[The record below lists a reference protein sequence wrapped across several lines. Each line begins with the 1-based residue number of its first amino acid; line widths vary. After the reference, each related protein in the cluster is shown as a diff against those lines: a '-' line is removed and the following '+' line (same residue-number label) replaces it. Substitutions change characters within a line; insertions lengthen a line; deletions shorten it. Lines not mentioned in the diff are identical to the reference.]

1 MFFFCGACKRLAQAQ
16 YQESMESARDEK
28 EKRMPDMV
36 RDLDTNIA
44 RLNDQLVQLGP
55 SLEEGVFVDAACFG
69 SPGLVLTELDRVK
82 QRLAAVDTLAKQYS
96 AYQALFGIT
105 VYRYGRKKRCLHGP
119 LARALGPPGAMYPG
133 PRFAA
138 KAPG

>member
-1 MFFFCGACKRLAQAQ
+1 
-16 YQESMESARDEK
+16 
-28 EKRMPDMV
+28 MPDMV

-44 RLNDQLVQLGP
+44 RLNDQLVQLGA

-69 SPGLVLTELDRVK
+69 NPGLVLTELDRVK

-105 VYRYGRKKRCLHGP
+105 VYR
-119 LARALGPPGAMYPG
+119 
-133 PRFAA
+133 
-138 KAPG
+138 

>member
-1 MFFFCGACKRLAQAQ
+1 
-16 YQESMESARDEK
+16 
-28 EKRMPDMV
+28 MPDMV

-44 RLNDQLVQLGP
+44 RLNDQLVQLGA

-69 SPGLVLTELDRVK
+69 NPALVLTELDRVK

-105 VYRYGRKKRCLHGP
+105 VYRWVSAPH
-119 LARALGPPGAMYPG
+119 ARARRGRNVCRGELVFSPTWGSNQSGEN
-133 PRFAA
+133 
-138 KAPG
+138 

>member
-1 MFFFCGACKRLAQAQ
+1 
-16 YQESMESARDEK
+16 MESARDEK

-44 RLNDQLVQLGP
+44 RLNDQLVQLGA

-69 SPGLVLTELDRVK
+69 NPGLVLTELDRVK

-105 VYRYGRKKRCLHGP
+105 VYR
-119 LARALGPPGAMYPG
+119 
-133 PRFAA
+133 
-138 KAPG
+138 

>member
-1 MFFFCGACKRLAQAQ
+1 
-16 YQESMESARDEK
+16 
-28 EKRMPDMV
+28 MPDMV

-69 SPGLVLTELDRVK
+69 NPGLVLTELDRVK

-96 AYQALFGIT
+96 TYQALFGIT
-105 VYRYGRKKRCLHGP
+105 VYR
-119 LARALGPPGAMYPG
+119 
-133 PRFAA
+133 
-138 KAPG
+138 

>member
-1 MFFFCGACKRLAQAQ
+1 MVVAVKFPVVLSAKRVEARNVNSFVAFLRSQAQ

-44 RLNDQLVQLGP
+44 RLNDQLVQLGA
-55 SLEEGVFVDAACFG
+55 SLDEGVFVDAACFG
-69 SPGLVLTELDRVK
+69 NPGLVLTELDRVK

-96 AYQALFGIT
+96 AFQALFGIT
-105 VYRYGRKKRCLHGP
+105 VYR
-119 LARALGPPGAMYPG
+119 
-133 PRFAA
+133 
-138 KAPG
+138 